1 MGLIFRA
8 LLGWVGTVGSGWM
21 VSDIYNEQQRK
32 KQLALQNQG
41 QQPSILDT
49 AKETLKS
56 NWGKYAIVAVIAVIA
71 LFLLNRNK
79 K

>member
-1 MGLIFRA
+1 MGAIFTM
-8 LLGWVGTVGSGWM
+8 LLRWVGTVGAGWL

-32 KQLALQNQG
+32 KQLAAQNQVNP
-41 QQPSILDT
+41 PSILDT
-49 AKETLKS
+49 AKETFKV